1 MQQTLTARANLYQL
15 LQQLNSNQPI
25 ITMAEYDNTNTGTF
39 FVNDRKEKP
48 NQPDYNGKIDVE
60 GKTYYLKGWKKVAKS
75 GLSFMSLAVNPAD
88 APASTS
94 SSAPAAATV
103 PASDDSPF

>member
-1 MQQTLTARANLYQL
+1 
-15 LQQLNSNQPI
+15 
-25 ITMAEYDNTNTGTF
+25 MAEYDNTNTGTF

-88 APASTS
+88 APANATPAPVGA
-94 SSAPAAATV
+94 SAPT
-103 PASDDSPF
+103 SDDSPF

>member
-1 MQQTLTARANLYQL
+1 
-15 LQQLNSNQPI
+15 
-25 ITMAEYDNTNTGTF
+25 MAEYDKTNTGTF

-88 APASTS
+88 APANAT
-94 SSAPAAATV
+94 SAPVGASAPT
-103 PASDDSPF
+103 SDDSPF

>member
-88 APASTS
+88 EHSKAS
-94 SSAPAAATV
+94 SSAPAAATA
-103 PASDDSPF
+103 PTSDDSPF

>member
-1 MQQTLTARANLYQL
+1 
-15 LQQLNSNQPI
+15 
-25 ITMAEYDNTNTGTF
+25 MAEYDNTNTGTF

-88 APASTS
+88 VPANANAN
-94 SSAPAAATV
+94 APAAATV
-103 PASDDSPF
+103 PSSDDSPF

>member
-1 MQQTLTARANLYQL
+1 MLLTSTARANLYQL

-75 GLSFMSLAVNPAD
+75 GLSFMSLAVNSAD
-88 APASTS
+88 APANATTNAPVGA
-94 SSAPAAATV
+94 SAPT
-103 PASDDSPF
+103 SDDSPF

>member
-1 MQQTLTARANLYQL
+1 
-15 LQQLNSNQPI
+15 
-25 ITMAEYDNTNTGTF
+25 MAEYKQNSGAF

-75 GLSFMSLAVNPAD
+75 GVSFMSLALNPAD
-88 APASTS
+88 EQRAG
-94 SSAPAAATV
+94 SAPAPATASA
-103 PASDDSPF
+103 PISDDSPF

>member
-1 MQQTLTARANLYQL
+1 
-15 LQQLNSNQPI
+15 
-25 ITMAEYDNTNTGTF
+25 MAEYDKTNSGVF

-75 GLSFMSLAVNPAD
+75 GQPFMSLALNPAD
-88 APASTS
+88 QRSGTPAPAPAMA
-94 SSAPAAATV
+94 SAPT
-103 PASDDSPF
+103 SDDSPF

>member
-1 MQQTLTARANLYQL
+1 MLLTSTARANLYQL

-25 ITMAEYDNTNTGTF
+25 ITMAEYDNTNSGTF

-48 NQPDYNGKIDVE
+48 NHPDYNGKIDVE

-88 APASTS
+88 ERSSAP
-94 SSAPAAATV
+94 SSAPAGASAPT
-103 PASDDSPF
+103 SDDSPF

>member
-88 APASTS
+88 APANATTNAPVGA
-94 SSAPAAATV
+94 SAPT
-103 PASDDSPF
+103 SDDSPF

>member
-1 MQQTLTARANLYQL
+1 MPLTSTARANLYQL
-15 LQQLNSNQPI
+15 LHQLNSNQPI
-25 ITMAEYDNTNTGTF
+25 ISVAEHDNTNTGTF

-88 APASTS
+88 ELATATT
-94 SSAPAAATV
+94 SAPAAATA
-103 PASDDSPF
+103 PTSDDSPF

>member
-1 MQQTLTARANLYQL
+1 
-15 LQQLNSNQPI
+15 
-25 ITMAEYDNTNTGTF
+25 MAEYDKTNSGVF

-75 GLSFMSLAVNPAD
+75 GQPFMSLALNPAEEPAK
-88 APASTS
+88 APAPAPAMA
-94 SSAPAAATV
+94 SAPM
-103 PASDDSPF
+103 SDDSPF